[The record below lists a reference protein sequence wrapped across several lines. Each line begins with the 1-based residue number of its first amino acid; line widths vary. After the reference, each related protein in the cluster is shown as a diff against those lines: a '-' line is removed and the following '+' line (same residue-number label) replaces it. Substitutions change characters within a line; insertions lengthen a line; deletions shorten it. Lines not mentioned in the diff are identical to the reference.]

1 MPLTR
6 RRKLILA
13 LVVVPFLL
21 LGLLVGALLT
31 SVVQTAAA
39 RRALAGQGEVEKVS
53 VGLGGASLRG
63 LRLEQAG
70 LKVNAPAFD
79 ADIPLLDLA
88 GGRIDV
94 RRLVARDLV
103 IEYDPVAAA
112 AHAREHPAAP
122 AEPTEPAKPFA
133 GLLSALSLP
142 GKLAVNG
149 VDLAGVL
156 RVAGPT
162 PLTVDFS
169 LTGGEVAAGRQ
180 GAFDLKLHVKPDAST
195 DLATTLKLLPTL
207 DDAGQFSALAIRI
220 DTQVAGGPLRRPASL
235 RTDLGVARDGPGETW
250 TLRLVAAD
258 KNLFELDTRWAPGA
272 TDLPG
277 RWKIAVSDADLAPFS
292 PLPVLPV
299 VRLSGE
305 GDLAVSDA
313 QRVRLS
319 GALQLVVDALDTL
332 GLPALGAM
340 RLDARFGL
348 DADAA
353 ETRVRTFQLDVA
365 SGADPVL
372 TVAARQA
379 FAFAPAT
386 RKLTPVRPADELVEV
401 RLHGLP
407 APWLALFAPE
417 LSLGGAVTG
426 AWSLRPVGDGVAL
439 ETTAPL
445 VLPGV
450 RYGPP
455 AAPLV
460 AFDSI
465 RVEGLRATGGPSGF
479 DADLPRLRLIV
490 GEQDVVNLGLTAA
503 QKTGAPLAAR
513 IELRALLGALVEQPA
528 LKGLTR
534 LGAGKALLVLDAS
547 AGDAQKVTADLRLT
561 GLRAA
566 VAPGAAPAADL
577 PEITLQAEVNRDAAG
592 IVTAKIPLAVRQ
604 AAPARTSDL
613 ELAVTVTP
621 PSAANADL
629 QLAAKLTSQNL
640 HLPDLQAFAALAPAP
655 APAPAKAPS
664 AADQVPAAPP
674 APAPAG
680 PLWAGVQGWVELS
693 LARIVCLP
701 GLEITNTTGRVGLTR
716 DQASLEKL
724 QTVLGTGGR
733 LQLGGLLRWLEA
745 SRSYQVGADAGVVGL
760 AAGPLLKALNPAAS
774 VPLEG
779 TFGLTATVTGAG
791 VDPAAAAA
799 GAAAEVKLTGRQ
811 GVIRALNLDTNR
823 YAKLA
828 GSKELGAIAG
838 LLGAVAGDNELGR
851 RAQQVAAVNGF
862 ARTLSNLSYEE
873 FNLHARRGADG
884 AIAID
889 TLGLSASELR
899 LKGSG
904 SLGNTPGLAL
914 ADQAL
919 ALRLELGAGGETAR
933 NLGVLG
939 LLDTTAKPAPNG
951 FLPLVEPIV
960 LDGTLKAVGTSQLNR
975 LINRA
980 LGL

>member
-1 MPLTR
+1 MPMTR

-13 LVVVPFLL
+13 LVVVPVVLI
-21 LGLLVGALLT
+21 GLLVGALLT

-63 LRLEQAG
+63 LRLDQAG

-112 AHAREHPAAP
+112 AYAREHPTAAS
-122 AEPTEPAKPFA
+122 TEPAKPFA

-142 GKLAVNG
+142 GKLAINA

-156 RVAGPT
+156 RVAGPN
-162 PLTVDFS
+162 PLAVDFS

-180 GAFDLKLHVKPDAST
+180 GIFDLKLHLKPDAST
-195 DLATTLKLLPTL
+195 DLATNLKLQPTL
-207 DDAGQFSALAIRI
+207 DADGQLSALAVRI
-220 DTQVAGGPLRRPASL
+220 DTQVAGGPLGRPATL

-250 TLRLVAAD
+250 TLRLVSAD
-258 KNLFELDTRWAPGA
+258 KNLVELDTRWAPGS

-277 RWKIAVSDADLAPFS
+277 RWKIAVTDADLAAFS

-299 VRLSGE
+299 IRLSGE
-305 GDLAVSDA
+305 GDLAVSDT

-340 RLDARFGL
+340 KLDTRFDL
-348 DADAA
+348 EADAA

-365 SGADPVL
+365 SDSDPVL
-372 TVAARQA
+372 SVAARQA

-386 RKLTPVRPADELVEV
+386 LKLTPVRPADELVEV

-439 ETTAPL
+439 STTEPL

-450 RYGPP
+450 RYGPK
-455 AAPLV
+455 AAPVV

-465 RVEGLRATGGPSGF
+465 RVEGLSVTGGPAGL
-479 DADLPRLRLIV
+479 DAALPRLRFIV
-490 GEQDVVNLGLTAA
+490 GDQDVLNLGLTAA
-503 QKTGAPLAAR
+503 QKSGAPATAR
-513 IELRALLGALVEQPA
+513 IELRALLGSLVDQPA

-534 LGAGKALLVLDAS
+534 LGAGKALLVLDVS

-566 VAPGAAPAADL
+566 VAPGAAPTADL
-577 PEITLQAEVNRDAAG
+577 PEVTLLAEINRDAAG
-592 IVTAKIPLAVRQ
+592 IVTAKLPLTVRQ
-604 AAPARTSDL
+604 TAPGRTSDL
-613 ELAVTVTP
+613 ELAVTATP
-621 PSAANADL
+621 PSAANPDL
-629 QLAAKLTSQNL
+629 QIAARLTSQNL
-640 HLPDLQAFAALAPAP
+640 HVPDLQAFATLAPAPSPATAKTPAAADTVPAPTPAP
-655 APAPAKAPS
+655 APAA
-664 AADQVPAAPP
+664 
-674 APAPAG
+674 

-693 LARIVCLP
+693 LARIVCVP
-701 GLEITNTTGRVGLTR
+701 GFEVTNTTGRIGLTH

-724 QTVLGTGGR
+724 QTILGSGGR

-745 SRSYQVGADAGVVGL
+745 SRSYQLGADVGVVGL
-760 AAGPLLKALNPAAS
+760 AVGPLLKALNPAAS

-779 TFGLTATVTGAG
+779 TFGLNAIVTGAG
-791 VDPAAAAA
+791 ADPASAAA
-799 GAAAEVKLTGRQ
+799 GAAAEVKLSGRQ
-811 GVIRALNLDTNR
+811 GLIRALNLDTNR
-823 YAKLA
+823 YAKLG

-862 ARTLSNLSYEE
+862 ARTLSNLAFDE

-889 TLGLSASELR
+889 TLSLSASELR

-919 ALRLELGAGGETAR
+919 SLRLELGAGGETAR

-939 LLDTTAKPAPNG
+939 LLDTAAKPAANG

-960 LDGTLKAVGTSQLNR
+960 LDGTPKAIGTAQITR